1 MNSTPTYMQ
10 FRLFLRGAGCEESF
24 DRAFYDNND
33 CTLFDEQ
40 MWLAVEDYRWIFLRC
55 FRWKQTLEGDSFWR
69 KIDSIWQQICDI
81 TEAKQRGNKV
91 EL

>member
-1 MNSTPTYMQ
+1 
-10 FRLFLRGAGCEESF
+10 
-24 DRAFYDNND
+24 
-33 CTLFDEQ
+33 
-40 MWLAVEDYRWIFLRC
+40 MWLAVEDYRWIFLQC

-81 TEAKQRGNKV
+81 AEAKQRGKEV